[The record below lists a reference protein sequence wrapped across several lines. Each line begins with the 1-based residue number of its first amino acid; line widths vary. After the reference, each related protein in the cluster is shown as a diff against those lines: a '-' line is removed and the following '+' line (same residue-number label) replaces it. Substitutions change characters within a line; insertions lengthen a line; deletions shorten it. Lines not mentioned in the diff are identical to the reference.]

1 MAVNKKFGFS
11 HKSGLLMAVS
21 SLPSE
26 YGIGSFGKPC
36 YDWIDFMDKTST
48 KCWQVLPLNPTA
60 YGDSP
65 YQSPSSFAGNPYF
78 VDLDELKSAGLLSDT
93 DLESQKDC
101 CERVNYGRLFE
112 TRINVLKKAY
122 SNFKKNAAF
131 TRFCNSNSWWLDDYA
146 LFFSLKE
153 EFNYAP
159 WSSWSE
165 EYRIYKN
172 AIRCRE
178 EFSSRMDFWR
188 FVQYEFFSQWKKV
201 CVYAHSK
208 GIKIIGDIPI
218 YVAYDSVDVWSNTDE
233 YLHDENLNPTFV
245 AGCPP
250 DGFSPDG
257 QLWGNPIYD
266 YAKMEMNGYKW
277 WCSRIKICAS
287 LFDLVRIDHFRG
299 FAGYYAIPYGEQTA
313 RNGHGEKG
321 PGGKLFDA
329 INQSVPNAK
338 IIAEDLGFLTDDVRE
353 LIAYCGYPGMKIL
366 QFAFFD
372 EDSEYLP
379 RLYANKDYVVY
390 TGSHDADCT
399 RTWTEN
405 LDGDTLKRFK
415 RECLHIKGLN
425 PTYKMIKL
433 AFDSIAELAVI
444 PLQDWL
450 LLGNEEGRMNTPSV
464 AQGNWVWRAPSDYA
478 SKKLISTIKRFN
490 VRSHREK

>member
-21 SLPSE
+21 ALPSE
-26 YGIGSFGKPC
+26 YGIGSFGKAC
-36 YDWIDFMDKTST
+36 FDWLDFLDKTGT
-48 KCWQVLPLNPTA
+48 KCWQILPLNPTA

-65 YQSPSSFAGNPYF
+65 YQSPASFAGNPYF
-78 VDLDELKSAGLLSDT
+78 VDLEELYKEGLLTSDELEGEKNKS
-93 DLESQKDC
+93 
-101 CERVNYGRLFE
+101 ERIDYGRLFL
-112 TRINVLKKAY
+112 TRIAVLKKAFSRFVKTVEY
-122 SNFKKNAAF
+122 V
-131 TRFCNSNSWWLDDYA
+131 RFCHKNKQWLDDYA
-146 LFFSLKE
+146 LFFSIKE
-153 EFNYAP
+153 SCDYAP
-159 WSSWSE
+159 WSSWAD

-172 AIRCRE
+172 AIERKSDFECQTE
-178 EFSSRMDFWR
+178 FWR
-188 FVQYEFFSQWKKV
+188 FVQFQFFTQWKKV
-201 CVYAHSK
+201 RDYARLK

-233 YLHDENLNPTFV
+233 YLLDENLNPAFV

-266 YAKMEMNGYKW
+266 YAKMEKNGFKW

-287 LFDLVRIDHFRG
+287 LFDIVRIDHFRG
-299 FAGYYAIPYGEQTA
+299 FAGYYSVPYGEKTA
-313 RNGHGEKG
+313 RNGHWEKG

-405 LDGDTLKRFK
+405 LVGDTLKRFK
-415 RECLHIKGLN
+415 KECSHIKGLN

-478 SKKLISTIKRFN
+478 SKKLILTIKRFN